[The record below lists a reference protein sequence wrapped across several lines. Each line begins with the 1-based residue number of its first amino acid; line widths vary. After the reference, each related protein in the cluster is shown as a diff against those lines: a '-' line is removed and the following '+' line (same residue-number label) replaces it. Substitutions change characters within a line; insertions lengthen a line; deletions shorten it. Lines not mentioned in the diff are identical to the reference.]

1 MRRLTW
7 IVVLGAGLGLL
18 AATRP
23 GARSQD
29 PLGALRAWM
38 NGLREDVRLAVA
50 DGKAAAATQRSDVAR
65 ELAATMAPASS
76 QGPSETR

>member
-7 IVVLGAGLGLL
+7 VVVLGAGLALL

-23 GARSQD
+23 VARSQD
-29 PLGALRAWM
+29 PIGALRAWM
-38 NGLREDVRLAVA
+38 DGVREDVRLAVA

-65 ELAATMAPASS
+65 ELAATMAPAASP
-76 QGPSETR
+76 GPSETR

>member
-38 NGLREDVRLAVA
+38 DGLREDVRLAVA